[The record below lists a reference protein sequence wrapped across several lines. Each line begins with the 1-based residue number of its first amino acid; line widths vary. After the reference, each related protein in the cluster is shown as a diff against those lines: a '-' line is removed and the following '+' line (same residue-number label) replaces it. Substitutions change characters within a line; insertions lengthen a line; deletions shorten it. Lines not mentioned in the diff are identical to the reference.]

1 MFSMKN
7 KGFCE
12 VHTAAFLY
20 LRGPYKK
27 DDKKVFRSTTVKD
40 SKLKGS
46 RFRLDIKKKFFY
58 DKIGETL
65 ESVSQSEQLCVGLSY
80 HLGLNCDIV
89 LGLKLDSMILKFFSN
104 LDDSTILCSYKNEDL
119 NFSAVDL
126 TICMC
131 QEKRLLFF
139 QAVFA

>member
-12 VHTAAFLY
+12 DHTAAFLY

-27 DDKKVFRSTTVKD
+27 DDKNVFRSTTVKD

-46 RFRLDIKKKFFY
+46 RFRLDIKEKFFY

-65 ESVSQSEQLCVGLSY
+65 ESVFQSEQLCVGLSY